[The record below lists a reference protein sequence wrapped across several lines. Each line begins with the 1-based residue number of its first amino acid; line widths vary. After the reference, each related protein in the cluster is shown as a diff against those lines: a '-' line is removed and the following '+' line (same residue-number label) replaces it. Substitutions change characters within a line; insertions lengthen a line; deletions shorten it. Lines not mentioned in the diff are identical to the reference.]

1 MDASQQ
7 AQRNTVPVI
16 KVLAICP
23 GSQRRRSCG
32 AGEQGAAVAKQGL
45 FKEYWNIP
53 NECFNVQSSNVIS
66 VGLDCDVD
74 KRAGKEEQKEHGQKG
89 GRSFID
95 AMLNNTNSITSNFNS
110 PRAERARGNGANT
123 KT

>member
-1 MDASQQ
+1 MYSSIRGLMGIREGDRGGVIGLTGRTVISLSKDASQQ

-53 NECFNVQSSNVIS
+53 IECFNVQS
-66 VGLDCDVD
+66 
-74 KRAGKEEQKEHGQKG
+74 
-89 GRSFID
+89 
-95 AMLNNTNSITSNFNS
+95 
-110 PRAERARGNGANT
+110 NG
-123 KT
+123 